1 MSKVSVYSTSK
12 KTVGN
17 VSFPKDYIVEPNMA
31 LVAQAVRV
39 LDNRQHKGTSKTKRR
54 GEINLTKQKWFRQKG
69 TGRARHGAKSAP
81 IFVGGG
87 KAHGPDGK
95 KRVLKLNKK
104 MASLALKSTITL
116 KLKNDKVAMV
126 EGISNLKKTKEA
138 ANLLSKIEAK
148 RILML
153 LGKSNL
159 DKYRVFRNIKNVKV
173 MPFSDLNAY
182 EVHRGGTLVFDAD
195 IFEKKVTKK
204 TVKTKKESK

>member
-39 LDNRQHKGTSKTKRR
+39 LDNRQHQGTSKTKRR